1 MLIVPVAKDKV
12 RTTDGHEYRVIS
24 YTNYKDGGPAVYCK
38 DKTSTS
44 PVLVYFFD
52 IDQVNGTNVEYQRGS
67 RVFRALGKVKREFHL
82 PQPDDKVTVLTNKV
96 SDEDGKERVDV
107 DGLKL
112 KSKALGVNK
121 GIFFKDTDGNAY
133 RLNQILD
140 IDRALGGERFNR
152 EAFLAY
158 YKDYTGV

>member
-1 MLIVPVAKDKV
+1 MFIVPLAKDKV
-12 RTTDGHEYRVIS
+12 RTNDGHTYRVIS
-24 YTNYKDGGPAVYCK
+24 YTNYKDAGPAVYCK
-38 DKTSTS
+38 DKTGTEA
-44 PVLVYFFD
+44 VLVYFFD

-67 RVFRALGKVKREFHL
+67 RVFRALGKVKREFQL
-82 PQPDDKVTVLTNKV
+82 PQPDDKVTVLTNKI
-96 SDEDGKERVDV
+96 SNEDGKERVDV
-107 DGLKL
+107 EGLKL

-121 GIFFKDTDGNAY
+121 GLFFKDADGNAY
-133 RLNQILD
+133 RLNQVLD